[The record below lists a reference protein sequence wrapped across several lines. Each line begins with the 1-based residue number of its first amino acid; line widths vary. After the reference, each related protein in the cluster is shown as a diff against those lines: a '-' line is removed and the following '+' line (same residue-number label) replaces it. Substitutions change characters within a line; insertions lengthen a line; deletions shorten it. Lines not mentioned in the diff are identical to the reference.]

1 MTWKK
6 YVCIGS
12 AMACVAG
19 CSLDERRL
27 VTSTALDGIGV
38 GGPDAG
44 VGAQLELSPTAL
56 NFGRVTMGFQARQRV
71 TLHNAGG
78 APLEVPNFSWA
89 VADPAFGLL
98 QNPCLAELQPGESCE
113 LRVSLLPSR
122 EGGIDATLHVAAGAS
137 GIDVPMTGEG
147 LVAGDLILAPAPG
160 SFEDLG
166 RVLLG
171 SSATGVFTVTNSGAT
186 PTGVL
191 AFSVSRPEFAV
202 SPPSGAAGECLP
214 GTTSLAPGQGC
225 DVRVAFNPAERGLSE
240 ATFTAETQGT
250 GSVSTRLTGEG
261 RAPGAL
267 VAATTVLEFDGVVV
281 GDGALRTLSLEN
293 DGDEA
298 LTLVGARLEPA
309 GAASFSIKTSDCAAG
324 RLLEGGASCAVQV
337 EFRPGVANQELT
349 AELVAEV
356 ATAPAPLR
364 VGLRGT
370 GLDAGRLQLGAATE
384 GGADFGAVLLGA
396 NASSSFRVTNPTPQ
410 ISGVLSLAVGEG
422 FEIAPPSSPEA
433 CVAGSTSLAEGQSCT
448 VEVNF
453 EPHRREVYYGSLTI
467 GSALIGAKSLPL
479 IGRGIIEG
487 SIEVAPEL
495 DFGRVFTNAPS
506 SRTLTVSNA
515 GDRELPAPSFMLSS
529 DTDTAST
536 AFTYTS
542 ACDRA
547 LLPGEQC
554 EVTLGFA
561 PAQAVLYSGTLG
573 ISGGPSGVVPVLL
586 LGEGLVPGS
595 LVLVAADGGELGF
608 GDVSIGAMTS
618 KVFTLTNPGSVPS
631 GPLVFRTGDT
641 HFVVSAGD
649 CNQDPAG
656 LGSGGSCSFDVTF
669 TPDDSSAL
677 TTNLSVQSTAAGL
690 VGVELSGRGRR
701 PATLEGTGNR
711 DLGFANIGQP
721 PLPDNE
727 FIWTLNNTGDLASGE
742 LVVSNDNPMEFV
754 VLDDGCQGVAVP
766 GGGSCTLTI
775 RFAPSTAG
783 ARTASVTV
791 SDPTSDQ
798 AVPLALTGTGVQ
810 LAGLGESCLNA
821 DCAEGTCTA
830 GVCCDRECD
839 GTCQACVAGVCT
851 DQVGAEPCGQGNG
864 RCFGVDRCLL
874 PDGLACGQGA
884 DCGSGNC
891 EPRLGGQGPADAICC
906 NADCTATGL
915 LCNAAGACE
924 QPTAGDG
931 AVCGTPG
938 DLPCADG
945 LVCKGCADGTSRCK
959 APSECCDACQAPL
972 VCVNGTSCDCPPQP
986 GGGASI
992 KCSDDLCIPSRLNA
1006 CCPDTPRCDPSVPQ
1020 CDRADNLC
1028 KECLVAAHCGPN
1040 EACNNGTCGCA
1051 FGAVSCGDGR
1061 CLAPGSCCEDCAL
1074 TGRVCN
1080 SGTCGCAAGQRTC
1093 GDGRCIAGNE
1103 CCECGAD
1110 RCVQGVCQDPAVFT
1124 ATPAILNFGTIQAG
1138 QAQADRSVTISN
1150 SGQQTSP
1157 QFVVQ
1162 EREEGAQFA
1171 LLFSCPPVLT
1181 GGQSCTVTVT
1191 GFSAL
1196 SAGAVS
1202 SKIVLVSP
1210 QSGDELFEIPIQA
1223 TATAQPAPTP
1233 QPEPPQQQPPAA
1245 TPVATP
1251 NVVTS
1256 FPETI
1261 GGFDFGPTVVGTIQQ
1276 VRWSV
1281 TNIGNG
1287 STGFLTL
1294 SSTGDTNLFSASTS
1308 GCAPLA
1314 SQASCDVTIT
1324 YAPQDVDP
1332 DEPLDGDIGPHSATF
1347 SVVGF
1352 QGSAYTFSGTGR
1364 PPFSAEFP

>member
-1 MTWKK
+1 MLWKH
-6 YVCIGS
+6 YALIAS
-12 AMACVAG
+12 AMVLVGG

-27 VTSTALDGIGV
+27 VTAVAPNGPNGIGFA
-38 GGPDAG
+38 GPDAG
-44 VGAQLELSPTAL
+44 ARAQLELDPTAL
-56 NFGRVTMGFQARQRV
+56 NFGRVTMGFQARERL
-71 TLHNAGG
+71 TLRNSGS
-78 APLEVPNFSWA
+78 APLDVPSFGWS
-89 VADPAFGLL
+89 VADPDFGLL
-98 QNPCLAELQPGESCE
+98 QNPCLIELLPDESCE

-122 EGGIDATLHVAAGAS
+122 TGALGAS
-137 GIDVPMTGEG
+137 LGVTSSASDIDVQMTGEG
-147 LVAGDLILAPAPG
+147 LAAGDLILAPAPG

-171 SSATGVFTVTNSGAT
+171 SSAAGVFTLTNSGAA
-186 PTGVL
+186 PTGVV
-191 AFSVSRPEFAV
+191 AFSTSRPEFALV
-202 SPPSGAAGECLP
+202 PPSGAPGECLP

-225 DVRVAFNPAERGLSE
+225 NVRVAFNPAQRGLRE
-240 ATFTAETQGT
+240 TTFTAETFGT

-267 VAATTVLEFDGVVV
+267 VAATDVLNFDGVVV

-309 GAASFSIKTSDCAAG
+309 GVVGFSIKTSDCAAG
-324 RLLEGGASCAVQV
+324 RVLDGGASCSVQV

-349 AELVAEV
+349 AELVADV
-356 ATAPAPLR
+356 AAAPAPLR

-370 GLDAGRLQLGAATE
+370 GLESGRLQLGAAQD
-384 GGADFGAVLLGA
+384 GGADFGAVLLDG
-396 NASSSFRVTNPTPQ
+396 NASRRFVVTNPTPQ
-410 ISGVLSLAVGEG
+410 TSGVLSLAVGEG
-422 FEIAPPSSPEA
+422 FAIALPGSPEA
-433 CVAGSTSLAEGQSCT
+433 CVAGSTSLGEGQSCT
-448 VEVNF
+448 VEVVF
-453 EPHRREVYYGSLTI
+453 EPRRREIYYGSLTI

-479 IGRGIIEG
+479 TGRGIVDA
-487 SIEVAPEL
+487 SIQVASEL
-495 DFGRVFTNAPS
+495 DFGGVFINAPS

-515 GDRELPAPSFMLSS
+515 GDLELPPPSFTLSGNS
-529 DTDTAST
+529 ESAAA

-542 ACDRA
+542 TCDRA
-547 LLPGEQC
+547 LVSGAQC
-554 EVTLGFA
+554 EVTLSFA
-561 PAQAVLYSGTLG
+561 PTQPVLHSANLTV
-573 ISGGPSGVVPVLL
+573 SASPGGDEPVLL

-595 LVLVAADGGELGF
+595 LVLAAADGGALGF

-618 KVFTLTNPGSVPS
+618 KAFTLTNPGSIAS
-631 GPLVFRTGDT
+631 GPLVFRTDDP
-641 HFVVSAGD
+641 HFAVSAGD

-656 LGSGGSCSFDVTF
+656 LAGGASCSFSVTF
-669 TPDDSSAL
+669 TPEDSSAL

-690 VGVELSGRGRR
+690 VGVELNGRGRR

-721 PLPDNE
+721 PLPENE
-727 FIWTLNNTGDLASGE
+727 FVWTLDNTGDLASGE
-742 LVVSNDNPMEFV
+742 LVVENDNETEFV
-754 VLDDGCQGVAVP
+754 IVDDGCQGVAVP
-766 GGGSCTLTI
+766 GGASCTLTI
-775 RFAPSTAG
+775 RFTPSTAG

-830 GVCCDRECD
+830 GVCCDRACD
-839 GTCQACVAGVCT
+839 GTCQACVAGVCR
-851 DQVGAEPCGQGNG
+851 DQVNEEPCGQGNG

-891 EPRLGGQGPADAICC
+891 EPRLGGPGPVDSLCC
-906 NADCTATGL
+906 NGDCTATGL

-924 QPTAGDG
+924 QPTAADG
-931 AVCGTPG
+931 AVCGRPG

-945 LVCKGCADGTSRCK
+945 LVCKGCADGASRCK

-972 VCVNGTSCDCPPQP
+972 VCINGARCDCPPQP
-986 GGGASI
+986 NGGASI
-992 KCSDDLCIPSRLNA
+992 SCGGGLCIPSRLNA
-1006 CCPDTPRCDPSVPQ
+1006 CCPATPDCDANVPNCDP
-1020 CDRADNLC
+1020 ADNLC
-1028 KECLVAAHCGPN
+1028 KECFLNSHCGPN

-1051 FGAVSCGDGR
+1051 LGAVSCGNGQ
-1061 CLAPGSCCEDCAL
+1061 CLPAGSCCENCAL

-1080 SGTCGCAAGQRTC
+1080 NGTCGCAATQRQC
-1093 GDGRCIAGNE
+1093 PDGRCIGGNE

-1110 RCVQGVCQDPAVFT
+1110 RCVQGVCQAPAVFS
-1124 ATPAILNFGTIQAG
+1124 ANRASINFGNVVAG
-1138 QAQADRSVTISN
+1138 EAQADQSVVISN

-1162 EREEGAQFA
+1162 ESENNAQFA

-1196 SAGAVS
+1196 AAGNVNSA
-1202 SKIVLVSP
+1202 IVLRNP
-1210 QSGDELFEIPIQA
+1210 QNGQQLFSVPVQA
-1223 TATAQPAPTP
+1223 TATA
-1233 QPEPPQQQPPAA
+1233 PPPPATA
-1245 TPVATP
+1245 
-1251 NVVTS
+1251 NIVTS
-1256 FPETI
+1256 FPEVI

-1287 STGFLTL
+1287 TSGFLDL
-1294 SSTGDTNLFSASTS
+1294 SSSNDLQFSASAS
-1308 GCAPLA
+1308 SCAPLA
-1314 SQASCDVTIT
+1314 PGASCDVTVT
-1324 YAPQDVDP
+1324 YAPRADLTTDDP
-1332 DEPLDGDIGPHSATF
+1332 DDGDIGPHQSTF
-1347 SVVGF
+1347 SVTGF
-1352 QGSAYTFSGTGR
+1352 PGSAYVFSGSGR
-1364 PPFSAEFP
+1364 PTFSAENP